1 MVRTP
6 INYLLG
12 RCFSSFFGAELVRG
26 VSDPYTIV
34 LWCADTARFA
44 SMVASHLLSE
54 GLLVANHGRIDDDI
68 PVAIGVANARRWP
81 IFSREVS
88 AKGVIRSRTPRVST
102 PQRHDYLLTITSG
115 QDVDSAGAPPQIRGS
130 RVISI
135 SELVAALELV
145 SPSQLS
151 RDQIIT
157 LFDEVARAPK
167 PGRTHDGV
175 GANNVHSIADVC
187 QRLISALA
195 R

>member
-1 MVRTP
+1 M
-6 INYLLG
+6 
-12 RCFSSFFGAELVRG
+12 
-26 VSDPYTIV
+26 SDSYTIV
-34 LWCADTARFA
+34 LWCADTSRFA

-54 GLLVANHGRIDDDI
+54 GLVVANHGRIDDL
-68 PVAIGVANARRWP
+68 PVTIGVANARRWP

-115 QDVDSAGAPPQIRGS
+115 QDVDSAGAPLQIRGS
-130 RVISI
+130 RVIPI

-151 RDQIIT
+151 REQIIT
-157 LFDEVARAPK
+157 LFDEVARASK
-167 PGRTHDGV
+167 PGRPHTGGDADNAH
-175 GANNVHSIADVC
+175 NIADDC

>member
-6 INYLLG
+6 IRYL
-12 RCFSSFFGAELVRG
+12 RWECFAENFGAELVCR

-68 PVAIGVANARRWP
+68 PVTIGVANARRWP

-88 AKGVIRSRTPRVST
+88 AKGIIRSRIPRVST

-135 SELVAALELV
+135 SELVTALEFV

-151 RDQIIT
+151 REQIIT
-157 LFDEVARAPK
+157 LFDEVARVSK
-167 PGRTHDGV
+167 PGRPHTGV
-175 GANNVHSIADVC
+175 GADNAHNIAELC

>member
-1 MVRTP
+1 M
-6 INYLLG
+6 
-12 RCFSSFFGAELVRG
+12 
-26 VSDPYTIV
+26 SDPYTIV

-54 GLLVANHGRIDDDI
+54 GLLAANHGRIDDDI

-88 AKGVIRSRTPRVST
+88 AKGIIRSRTPRVST

-115 QDVDSAGAPPQIRGS
+115 QDVDSAGAPPQIRES
-130 RVISI
+130 RVIPI
-135 SELVAALELV
+135 DELVAVLEFV

-151 RDQIIT
+151 RERIIT
-157 LFDEVARAPK
+157 LFDEVARMPK

>member
-1 MVRTP
+1 
-6 INYLLG
+6 
-12 RCFSSFFGAELVRG
+12 

-68 PVAIGVANARRWP
+68 PVTIGVANARRWP

-88 AKGVIRSRTPRVST
+88 AKGIIRSRTPRVST

-130 RVISI
+130 RVIPI
-135 SELVAALELV
+135 SELVTALEFV
-145 SPSQLS
+145 SLSQLS
-151 RDQIIT
+151 REQIIT

-167 PGRTHDGV
+167 PGRPHTGV
-175 GANNVHSIADVC
+175 DADNAHNIADLC